1 MPAGPIVEPIS
12 EEAALA
18 ARDRLSV
25 LHPFTRVDDYAA
37 GRGNAPFIVKSGRGI
52 MISDEQGR
60 EVIDGFSG
68 LYCVNVGY
76 GQDRIVNAMMR
87 QARELPFFHSFAGAT
102 NRPAIEL
109 ADKLLEIAGPK
120 MKRVFFGLS
129 GSDANETQVK
139 LVWYTNNV
147 RGLPLKK
154 KIIARDRGYHGGTI
168 VSGSLTGLAAYHQG
182 FDQLVDGIKHT
193 TAPDP
198 FWAEEA
204 DPAAFAQRCAR
215 DLEALIL
222 AEGPETVGAF
232 IAEPV
237 IGAGGIVP
245 PPPGYWAAIQEVLR
259 RYDVL
264 LILDEVVTGFGR
276 CGAMLAY
283 PAMGIEP
290 DLVTTAKGLTSAY
303 APLSA
308 VLVGERVWSALQAG
322 TAKHG
327 LFGHGYT
334 YTAHPMCAAA
344 ALANIAIIEDDGLCR
359 NATDMGGYLLE
370 ALNSRLGACPLVGE
384 IRGFGLLAAVEFVA
398 EGSPRRRLPTDL
410 KLASRINAL
419 CFEEGLLARAM
430 PFGDIVGL
438 APPLILDRAGA
449 DAIVARLGRAV
460 DRAIAELTAAQRTAA

>member
-1 MPAGPIVEPIS
+1 MPATDPNLPSLED
-12 EEAALA
+12 
-18 ARDRLSV
+18 RDRRSL

-37 GRGNAPFIVKSGRGI
+37 GRGNAPFIVSSAHGI
-52 MISDEQGR
+52 MVADEHGR

-68 LYCVNVGY
+68 MYCVNVGY
-76 GQDRIVNAMMR
+76 GQDRIVDAMMH

-102 NRPAIEL
+102 NPPAIQL

-139 LVWYTNNV
+139 LVWYYNNV
-147 RGLPLKK
+147 RGFPKKK

-168 VSGSLTGLAAYHQG
+168 VASSLTGLAAYHQG

-198 FWAEEA
+198 FWAPET
-204 DPAAFAQRCAR
+204 DPEAFARRCAD
-215 DLEALIL
+215 DLEALII
-222 AEGPETVGAF
+222 AEGPESVGAF

-245 PPPGYWAAIQEVLR
+245 PPPGYWTAIQAVLR
-259 RYDVL
+259 RHDVL
-264 LILDEVVTGFGR
+264 LIIDEVVTGFGR
-276 CGAMLAY
+276 CGSMLLY
-283 PAMGIEP
+283 PELGIEP
-290 DLVTTAKGLTSAY
+290 DLVTTAKGLTSGY

-308 VLVGERVWSALQAG
+308 VLVGERVWEVLQAG

-344 ALANIAIIEDDGLCR
+344 AIANIAVIEDDGLCA
-359 NATDMGGYLLE
+359 NAADVGKYLLD
-370 ALNSRLGACPLVGE
+370 ALRTRFASHPMVGE
-384 IRGFGLLAAVEFVA
+384 VRGIGLLAAIEFVA
-398 EGSPRRRLPTDL
+398 EGSPRRRLSADL

-438 APPLILDRAGA
+438 APPLILDRSGA
-449 DAIVARLGRAV
+449 DAIVERLGRAV
-460 DRAIAELTAAQRTAA
+460 DRAIAELTPAQRAGR

>member
-1 MPAGPIVEPIS
+1 MIANDSPTASLEV
-12 EEAALA
+12 
-18 ARDRLSV
+18 RDRRSL

-37 GRGNAPFIVKSGRGI
+37 GRGNAPFVVSGGHGI
-52 MISDEQGR
+52 MVSDEHGR
-60 EVIDGFSG
+60 EWIDGFSG

-76 GQDRIVNAMMR
+76 GQDRIVDAMTK
-87 QARELPFFHSFAGAT
+87 QARALPFFHSFAGAT
-102 NRPAIEL
+102 NPPAIEL
-109 ADKLLEIAGPK
+109 ADKLLEIAGPR

-139 LVWYTNNV
+139 LVWYYNNV
-147 RGLPLKK
+147 RGFPLKK

-168 VSGSLTGLAAYHQG
+168 VAGSLTGLAAYHQG

-198 FWAEEA
+198 FWAEES

-215 DLEALIL
+215 DLEALIV

-232 IAEPV
+232 IAEPM

-245 PPPGYWAAIQEVLR
+245 PPPGYWAAIQDVLR
-259 RYDVL
+259 RHDVL

-283 PAMGIEP
+283 PGFGIEP

-308 VLVGERVWSALQAG
+308 VLVGERVWEALQAG

-344 ALANIAIIEDDGLCR
+344 ALANIAVIEDDGLCA
-359 NATDMGGYLLE
+359 NAADVGDYLLNALRERFE
-370 ALNSRLGACPLVGE
+370 AHPLVGE
-384 IRGFGLLAAVEFVA
+384 VRGIGLLAAIEFVA
-398 EGSPRRRLPTDL
+398 EGSPRRRLPAEL
-410 KLASRINAL
+410 KIASRINAL

-438 APPLILDRAGA
+438 APPLILNRTGA
-449 DAIVARLGRAV
+449 DHIVERLGRAA
-460 DRAIAELTAAQRTAA
+460 DRAIAELTPTQRTGR